1 MYVLSRGTEAQFICG
16 QWSVPVVISEI
27 GEDWVAIRYPLE
39 EPIGPGVYIDLQ
51 VQFDSFQATYYF
63 FTLNLPRQF
72 NDLLYLRRVGSR
84 TYMERRLSWRV
95 TIDKPIRMEYGE
107 NRIGFEATLLNL
119 SSTGAYFSVE
129 HLLPI
134 TNPVR
139 IYLPINRNIYAFNS
153 VIVRKI
159 PPNPILGIPL
169 SIAVR
174 FVNNPIELRNA
185 LVYFLW
191 SYIRQVYRDQFT
203 ELYPGSEKRPKSGKI
218 NSEVSKN
225 NDNNNTSGKSQN

>member
-1 MYVLSRGTEAQFICG
+1 MYVLSRGTEGQFMWG
-16 QWSVPVVISEI
+16 QWSVPVIISDI

-39 EPIGPGVYIDLQ
+39 EPIGPGIYIDLQ
-51 VQFDSFQATYYF
+51 VQFDSFLATYYF

-95 TIDKPIRMEYGE
+95 TIDRPVRMEYGE
-107 NRIGFEATLLNL
+107 NRISFEATLLNL

-129 HLLPI
+129 HVLPI
-134 TNPVR
+134 TSPIR
-139 IYLPINRNIYAFNS
+139 IYLPINRNIYVFNS
-153 VIVRKI
+153 VIVRKV
-159 PPNPILGIPL
+159 PPNPKLGIPL
-169 SIAVR
+169 SMAVR
-174 FVNNPIELRNA
+174 FVNNSIEQRNT

-203 ELYPGSEKRPKSGKI
+203 ELYPGAGKRT
-218 NSEVSKN
+218 KN
-225 NDNNNTSGKSQN
+225 NNKNSDASNNNF

>member
-1 MYVLSRGTEAQFICG
+1 MYVLSRGTEGQFMWG
-16 QWSVPVVISEI
+16 QWSVPVIISDI

-39 EPIGPGVYIDLQ
+39 EPIGPGIYIDLQ
-51 VQFDSFQATYYF
+51 VQFDSFLATYYF

-95 TIDKPIRMEYGE
+95 TIDKPVRMEYGE
-107 NRIGFEATLLNL
+107 NRISFEATLLNL

-129 HLLPI
+129 HVLPI
-134 TNPVR
+134 TSPIR
-139 IYLPINRNIYAFNS
+139 IYLPINRNIYVFNS
-153 VIVRKI
+153 VIVRKV
-159 PPNPILGIPL
+159 PPNPKLGIPL
-169 SIAVR
+169 SMAVR
-174 FVNNPIELRNA
+174 FVNNSIEQRNT

-203 ELYPGSEKRPKSGKI
+203 ELYPGAGKRT
-218 NSEVSKN
+218 KN
-225 NDNNNTSGKSQN
+225 NNKNSDASNNNF